1 MFMEGEA
8 VKRKNGQ
15 LGDRGIPARRT
26 TWLLLLALLAL
37 LWPGQTLLASTLL
50 SRQVVG
56 EVHLQGRQDHSDI
69 EIQITDESGLVNLQ
83 TLDGSP
89 AQPIIVNTEGMF
101 SVQAEG
107 KLVITVRRPGYLD
120 AQVMIS
126 AASDE
131 AVNLGATT
139 LYGGEV
145 TGDNLIDIGD
155 LSYLG
160 AKFHTPDALGDINGD
175 GVVDILDLSVAA
187 SNYRMRGPTSWGE

>member
-1 MFMEGEA
+1 MEDES

-15 LGDRGIPARRT
+15 LGNRAIPARRT
-26 TWLLLLALLAL
+26 WLLVLALLAL

-83 TLDGSP
+83 TVDGSP

-101 SVQAEG
+101 SVQSEG
-107 KLVITVRRPGYLD
+107 KLVITVRRSGYLD
-120 AQVMIS
+120 AQATIS
-126 AASDE
+126 AASE
-131 AVNLGATT
+131 ETVNLGTTT

-160 AKFHTPDALGDINGD
+160 ANFHTADALGDINGD
-175 GVVDILDLSVAA
+175 GEVDILDLSVAA
-187 SNYRMRGPTSWGE
+187 SNFRMRGPTSWGE